1 MLLSDRPDHRLL
13 QAIQAQG
20 EERTWRAVKTIFDL
34 AGQATALD
42 PAELLNR
49 LGFESND
56 LDSANFQAMLAVL
69 RTINKLHELGFM
81 EIAPLRPRLVR
92 READL
97 LAIKDSRRY
106 AVEVFRSGET
116 AHRLANH
123 ESRSINLA
131 SYIARR
137 VREKLPQVAR
147 TMEEH
152 GCPEGIF
159 VVVMDSQPSRA
170 LDNASEYLES
180 VITALE
186 EIDDPQSIHILLF
199 TSHDEH
205 VCHPPIT

>member
-20 EERTWRAVKTIFDL
+20 EERTWRAVNTIFDL

-69 RTINKLHELGFM
+69 RTINKLHETGFM

-97 LAIKDSRRY
+97 LAIKTVG
-106 AVEVFRSGET
+106 AM
-116 AHRLANH
+116 RLKYFAPVKRPTG
-123 ESRSINLA
+123 SQTMNLDQL
-131 SYIARR
+131 I
-137 VREKLPQVAR
+137 
-147 TMEEH
+147 
-152 GCPEGIF
+152 
-159 VVVMDSQPSRA
+159 
-170 LDNASEYLES
+170 
-180 VITALE
+180 
-186 EIDDPQSIHILLF
+186 
-199 TSHDEH
+199 
-205 VCHPPIT
+205 